1 MCLAFPFSTKGN
13 MQTENKNPFTKEQFD
28 ALTEEQT
35 QVLDAVAGFLT
46 DIVLSEGTD
55 LTDEFISETFN
66 LLRLCEGCVPEEEL
80 GDDISCTIRKKFC
93 TVYQVGMELAERE
106 LPQRGFKERDA
117 FSFCLVVEP
126 DYGDSTH

>member
-1 MCLAFPFSTKGN
+1 MRAEHICIRLFHFPTKGN
-13 MQTENKNPFTKEQFD
+13 MQTENKYPFTKKQFD

-80 GDDISCTIRKKFC
+80 WDDISCTIRKKFC
-93 TVYQVGMELAERE
+93 AVYQVGMELA
-106 LPQRGFKERDA
+106 
-117 FSFCLVVEP
+117 
-126 DYGDSTH
+126 